1 MEEAPINAFAGH
13 SMEIQ
18 IVLIRWT
25 IWKIEKQTSF
35 PGKHARSH
43 ISEKPSVTV
52 ALPSSYYGI

>member
-25 IWKIEKQTSF
+25 IWKIEKQTLF
-35 PGKHARSH
+35 PGSNRG
-43 ISEKPSVTV
+43 VT
-52 ALPSSYYGI
+52 